1 MIRKCMVLN
10 TYAAAMIQFASNEE
24 KFLKSFSPFVNLDNG
39 RAIMNILD
47 DAVKNM
53 TVYNADIKMLF
64 TDVLLQI
71 GKLLVKKGQ

>member
-1 MIRKCMVLN
+1 
-10 TYAAAMIQFASNEE
+10 
-24 KFLKSFSPFVNLDNG
+24 
-39 RAIMNILD
+39 MNILD